1 MFYRFKVIVRLIDE
15 TGSAPVVFF
24 NNNFCKLSGHTAWQ
38 LMEKHGMNPD
48 EYWPEELDKLVGK
61 KCLFKIYFS
70 EYNVNYNNHTYR
82 CDTFSE
88 NLDFIN
94 HFKKDFFEEEQT
106 DDVPDEVNCQLYF
119 QQFFTLYILVSV
131 LILCYHM
138 SVYQVPTNEFNTPAT
153 LIKNINMSDS
163 SVNRQL
169 DLQSPPGSSSVSGSK
184 KNRVVDLES
193 PSTTVE
199 ASGSAESSGS
209 KKRRVVVDLDDIES
223 EPEDEAGTFNQ
234 ELVQVKIEPED

>member
-1 MFYRFKVIVRLIDE
+1 
-15 TGSAPVVFF
+15 
-24 NNNFCKLSGHTAWQ
+24 
-38 LMEKHGMNPD
+38 
-48 EYWPEELDKLVGK
+48 
-61 KCLFKIYFS
+61 
-70 EYNVNYNNHTYR
+70 
-82 CDTFSE
+82 
-88 NLDFIN
+88 
-94 HFKKDFFEEEQT
+94 
-106 DDVPDEVNCQLYF
+106 
-119 QQFFTLYILVSV
+119 
-131 LILCYHM
+131 M

-153 LIKNINMSDS
+153 LIKKINMSDS

-169 DLQSPPGSSSVSGSK
+169 DLQSPLGSESVSGSK

-223 EPEDEAGTFNQ
+223 EPEDESGTFNQ